1 MLKLHQLIEQHWQQ
15 PKPLLSALLFPL
27 SRLFAYV
34 VQHRRAQFLAGNTR
48 SKTLPVPVVVVG
60 NIHVGGTG
68 KTPITAALVTAL
80 QARGVKVGMISRGY
94 GRSSQ
99 AVHVLNAQSTVEQA
113 GDEPLLLYRQTGAPV
128 AVAAKRVE
136 AGKAL
141 LAAYPEIECL
151 IADDGLQHYAL
162 ARDIEIAVFPYADMG
177 RQNLDVLPNGALREP
192 MQRLASVDAV
202 VVSACVGE
210 IPAATLPT
218 TAPLFASYLRHGEIY
233 QLNQPANKLDRA
245 QLEGKTVAAL
255 AGIAKPERFFN
266 SLRALGITLH
276 ETHSLPDHAP
286 LTAADL
292 PTSDVVLITEKD
304 AVKLRGQKGLE
315 KVWVLPVCAIIEP
328 DLATW
333 LINQLAHQG
342 KTA

>member
-34 VQHRRAQFLAGNTR
+34 VQHRRAQFLAGKTR
-48 SKTLPVPVVVVG
+48 SETLPVPVVVVG

-113 GDEPLLLYRQTGAPV
+113 GDEPLLLYRQTGVPV

-141 LAAYPEIECL
+141 LAAFPEIEWL

-192 MQRLASVDAV
+192 IQRLASVDAV
-202 VVSACVGE
+202 VVSACVDE
-210 IPAATLPT
+210 IPAAALPT
-218 TAPLFASYLRHGEIY
+218 SAPLFASYLRYGEIY

-292 PTSDVVLITEKD
+292 PASDVVLITEKD
-304 AVKLRGQKGLE
+304 AVKLWGQKGLE

-333 LINQLAHQG
+333 LINKLACQG
-342 KTA
+342 ETA